1 MDLTKQLASELG
13 FGLEQLNRTIKLF
26 DEGNTL
32 PFIARYRKEVTGGLD
47 EEQLRRL
54 EERLTYLR
62 NLEARKEEVIRS
74 IEEQGKLTPEL
85 AQAIQAATVRQ
96 DVEDYYRPFRPKR
109 RTRATKAKEQGLEPL
124 AALIWAQEL
133 TEGDPQE
140 VAAPYLC
147 PDLGVENS
155 EQALAGALDIIAEQI
170 ADQATWRRIIRDFL
184 WENAMLAAELK
195 TEEPEA
201 QVYRQ
206 YDQYAEQVK
215 RIPPHRVLALN
226 RGEKEGHLKVRLQL

>member
-140 VAAPYLC
+140 VA
-147 PDLGVENS
+147 
-155 EQALAGALDIIAEQI
+155 
-170 ADQATWRRIIRDFL
+170 
-184 WENAMLAAELK
+184 
-195 TEEPEA
+195 
-201 QVYRQ
+201 
-206 YDQYAEQVK
+206 
-215 RIPPHRVLALN
+215 
-226 RGEKEGHLKVRLQL
+226 